1 MLNVNYELEEESS
14 SGEEEL
20 GEKGGKKCKEGE
32 KEEEQ
37 REEDVEEK
45 SEEEEEEENEEEEEE
60 EEMREEGENGTS
72 LAQTF
77 PYLSSVSGNINES
90 IPHDQPNNE
99 NFDLNILSSQDYSED
114 FDSHVGTSLFTTNY
128 LSKKES
134 DTVSDSDSCEIS
146 DTDINLHPLQGP
158 PVPPEESDKD
168 ISLMKTFVNLAKSN
182 YKKKTYKSGGKSCS
196 ACTNYYCKTRGM
208 GVSYYSFPRDEE
220 RHDAWY
226 AAIKT
231 KSIPNNPLHT
241 YVCSEHFLTGRRS
254 LLQKTR
260 RNLIDVSVI
269 NVMS

>member
-14 SGEEEL
+14 SGEEDP
-20 GEKGGKKCKEGE
+20 GEQGGKKSIEGE
-32 KEEEQ
+32 KEED
-37 REEDVEEK
+37 EEEEI
-45 SEEEEEEENEEEEEE
+45 EEEEENE
-60 EEMREEGENGTS
+60 REEGENGTS

-77 PYLSSVSGNINES
+77 PYLSSISGNINES
-90 IPHDQPNNE
+90 ISHDQSNNE

-128 LSKKES
+128 LSREES
-134 DTVSDSDSCEIS
+134 DTGSDSDSCEIS
-146 DTDINLHPLQGP
+146 DTDKNIDPLHGP

-231 KSIPNNPLHT
+231 KSIPKNPLHT
-241 YVCSEHFLTGRRS
+241 YVCSEHFLTGRIS
-254 LLQKTR
+254 FLQKKR
-260 RNLIDVSVI
+260 RNLKIDVSVT